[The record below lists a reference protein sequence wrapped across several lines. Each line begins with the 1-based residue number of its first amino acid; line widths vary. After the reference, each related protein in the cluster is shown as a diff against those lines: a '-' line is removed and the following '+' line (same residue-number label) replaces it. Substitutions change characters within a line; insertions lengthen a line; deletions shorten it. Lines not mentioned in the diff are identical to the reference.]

1 MDDSHLINLLA
12 FAQARAVIGCGERL
26 VPCSPAETP
35 AALIDR
41 LFPDARPK
49 LSGCRVAIDAAYAS
63 WDEPIGTG
71 RELAL
76 IPPVSGG

>member
-12 FAQARAVIGCGERL
+12 FAQARTVVGFGERL

-41 LFPDARPK
+41 LFPEARQRLP
-49 LSGCRVAIDAAYAS
+49 GCRIAIDASYAS
-63 WDEPIGTG
+63 WDEPIGMG